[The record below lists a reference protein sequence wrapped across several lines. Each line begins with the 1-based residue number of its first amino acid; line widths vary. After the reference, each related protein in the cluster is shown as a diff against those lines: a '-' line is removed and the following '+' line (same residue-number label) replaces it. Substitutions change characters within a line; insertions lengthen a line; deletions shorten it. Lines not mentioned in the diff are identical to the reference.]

1 MPDTRHLAEVPVGTG
16 FTVNRITE
24 ELEFTPGLL
33 EFLEEAALLPGNRG
47 VVTAA
52 SPDGTVTVEIAGTH
66 VGVGS
71 FAAERILVTD

>member
-1 MPDTRHLAEVPVGTG
+1 M
-16 FTVNRITE
+16 
-24 ELEFTPGLL
+24 
-33 EFLEEAALLPGNRG
+33 PGNRG

-52 SPDGTVTVEIAGTH
+52 SPDGTVTVEVSGTR

>member
-1 MPDTRHLAEVPVGTG
+1 
-16 FTVNRITE
+16 VNRITE
-24 ELEFTPGLL
+24 ELEFQPGLL
-33 EFLEEAALLPGNRG
+33 EFLEESALMPGNRG

-52 SPDGTVTVEIAGTH
+52 SPDGTVTVEVSGTR